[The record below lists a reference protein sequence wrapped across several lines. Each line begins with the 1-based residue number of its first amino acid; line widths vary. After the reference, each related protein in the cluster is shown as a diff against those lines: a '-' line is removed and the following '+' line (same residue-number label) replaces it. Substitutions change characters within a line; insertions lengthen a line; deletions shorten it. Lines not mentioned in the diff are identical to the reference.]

1 MPHTITI
8 QPTGI
13 YSSDDLSVMLDVSPQ
28 TLADARKAGHL
39 RAVRKGRRWIHLGEW
54 VLAWL
59 NADPAPGQEGRT
71 DA

>member
-1 MPHTITI
+1 MPDTFTI

-13 YSSDDLSVMLDVSPQ
+13 YSTDDLCAMLDVSPQ
-28 TLADARKAGHL
+28 TLADARRAGQLH
-39 RAVRKGRRWIHLGEW
+39 ATRKGRRTIYLGEW

-59 NADPAPGQEGRT
+59 RAGLAEGRR